1 MNYQIET
8 HLTAHIAPQLLEIP
22 SPPAELHVAG
32 VVPPSDTVML
42 AVVGSRAYSPYG
54 KEACETLIA
63 GLAGY
68 DITIV
73 SGLALGID
81 AIAHETAMLSG
92 LRTVAVPGSGLDP
105 RVLYP
110 RTNAPLASRILSKG
124 GALLSEF
131 DHGERAAQWTFPKRN
146 RIMAGLSKAV
156 LLIEATERSGT
167 LITARLAADY
177 GRDVLAV
184 PGSIFSPHAVG
195 TNQFIALGATPI
207 TSSQDILR
215 ALGFTVEENQE
226 IALFDPDHYS
236 GIERDIMCALER
248 PLTHDALTDILGKPA
263 HEVTIAVMKLTL
275 GGAIIDAPTGLRRAP
290 TLAQEKGGC

>member
-1 MNYQIET
+1 MRYSIET
-8 HLTAHIAPQLLEIP
+8 YSTADVAPQLLEIP
-22 SPPAELHVAG
+22 HPPAHIHIAG
-32 VVPPSDTVML
+32 TPPSRDTALL
-42 AVVGSRAYSPYG
+42 AVVGSRGYSPYG

-81 AIAHETAMLSG
+81 AIAHETALLAG
-92 LRTVAVPGSGLDP
+92 LKTIAVPGSGLNE

-110 RTNAPLASRILSKG
+110 RTNAPLAERIIQKG

-131 DHGERAAQWTFPKRN
+131 NHDERATQWNFPKRN
-146 RIMAGLSKAV
+146 RIMAGLSRAV

-177 GRDVLAV
+177 GKDVLAV
-184 PGSIFSPHAVG
+184 PGNIFSPQSVG
-195 TNQFIALGATPI
+195 TNQFISLGATPI
-207 TSSQDILR
+207 TKSSDILT
-215 ALGFTVEENQE
+215 AFGFTMPTSTQPS
-226 IALFDPDHYS
+226 LFDPDAYT
-236 GIERDIMCALER
+236 GLEREIMCALER
-248 PLTHDALTDILGKPA
+248 PLSYDALCQAIKRPP

-275 GGAIIDAPTGLRRAP
+275 AGDVVDAPTGLRRA
-290 TLAQEKGGC
+290 E